1 MHIDVSPLTL
11 SRAQIDPLRS
21 AILQRE
27 LPGLAE
33 ALDEQAM
40 RARLQA
46 LLFGDESRYQ
56 IERCNPGQAIYLGG
70 DFCGLRY
77 EMEVRDQ
84 SDGALLEPLVIGRV
98 FQDADACAT
107 FMRDTLA
114 PVAARMH
121 GRSEL
126 AAFAQAAGRIEAL

>member
-1 MHIDVSPLTL
+1 MTTISNTATAHSL
-11 SRAQIDPLRS
+11 SREQLDPLCS
-21 AILQRE
+21 PVLQRE

-46 LLFGDESRYQ
+46 LLFGSDSRYQ

-84 SDGALLEPLVIGRV
+84 VGGALLEPLVIGRV
-98 FQDADACAT
+98 FQDGAACAT
-107 FMRDTLA
+107 FMR
-114 PVAARMH
+114 
-121 GRSEL
+121 
-126 AAFAQAAGRIEAL
+126 